1 MCALYSTEQMAGT
14 VVTTLH
20 CELWQLLTFTN
31 LKGHIDVSVNGRRL
45 RVASNLFKQ
54 VQCFSCY

>member
-1 MCALYSTEQMAGT
+1 M

-20 CELWQLLTFTN
+20 RELWQLPTFTN

-45 RVASNLFKQ
+45 AIKLV
-54 VQCFSCY
+54 